1 MPLFRL
7 YTHNGGKMRSVQS
20 GPMLRFA
27 AVVVLLGVLAAS
39 VGLGVPGW
47 LTGLACGSVI
57 TLLLTRGMASAQVAG
72 LGMADRVTLTRA
84 VLACGVAALTA
95 QSFVAPSPARTLIG
109 LSAVALVL
117 DALDGQVARRTGT
130 TSRFGARFDMEVDAF
145 LILVL
150 SAYVAHATAWWVLA
164 IGLAR
169 YVFWAARLV
178 LPELHGSAPPRRW
191 CKLVAAVQ
199 GIMLTV
205 VAADILPVAAGQ
217 IALAVALAMLTESF
231 GREAWE
237 LWRADASAR
246 ARQVAPVGNGAVRDG

>member
-20 GPMLRFA
+20 GPALSFA
-27 AVVVLLGVLAAS
+27 AVVVLLGALAAS
-39 VGLGVPGW
+39 VGVGVSGW

-57 TLLLTRGMASAQVAG
+57 GLLLTRAMASAQVAG
-72 LGMADRVTLTRA
+72 LGVANRVTLTRA
-84 VLACGVAALTA
+84 VLACGVAALAA
-95 QSFVAPSPARTLIG
+95 QPLASPSSVRTLVG

-150 SAYVAHATAWWVLA
+150 SAYVAQATAWWVLA
-164 IGLAR
+164 MGLAR
-169 YVFWAARLV
+169 YVFWTARLV
-178 LPELHGSAPPRRW
+178 LPGLRGSAPPRRW
-191 CKLVAAVQ
+191 CKVVAAVQ
-199 GIMLTV
+199 GIVLTA
-205 VAADILPVAAGQ
+205 VAADVLPVAAEQ
-217 IALAVALAMLTESF
+217 IALAVALAMLAESF

-246 ARQVAPVGNGAVRDG
+246 ARQVAPVGNAAVRDG